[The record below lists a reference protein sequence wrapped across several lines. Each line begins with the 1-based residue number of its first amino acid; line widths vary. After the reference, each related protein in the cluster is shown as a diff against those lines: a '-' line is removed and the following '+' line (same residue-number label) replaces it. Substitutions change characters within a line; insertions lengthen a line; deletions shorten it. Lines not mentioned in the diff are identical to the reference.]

1 MTNFKSLKKLMP
13 LLVLPLASS
22 ALATDV
28 TIPLSFETLP
38 VITVT
43 EETPMDFGQV
53 LSLEQAATCTMSAS
67 SGAAV
72 TQSDDGNPTTVPAG
86 GDLSGSC
93 TGEGQ
98 PGIYTIQSVASAS
111 IQVSLTA
118 GAATEIGFVPSGI
131 VIDYNGGAVRDPV
144 TTTSP
149 VVVEASATLNAFT
162 AAGTN
167 RVIMGGVITNQQTLA
182 SATAYTTTFDID
194 VIYQ

>member
-1 MTNFKSLKKLMP
+1 MTNFKNVKKLMP

-28 TIPLSFETLP
+28 TVPLSFETLP

-43 EETPMDFGQV
+43 EVTPMDFGQV
-53 LSLEQAATCTMSAS
+53 LSLAQAATCTMSATAGS
-67 SGAAV
+67 VV
-72 TQSDDGNPTTVPAG
+72 TQSDDGNPTTTPAG
-86 GDLSGSC
+86 GDLSNGCS
-93 TGEGQ
+93 GEGQ

-118 GAATEIGFVPSGI
+118 GAATEIGFVPEGI
-131 VIDYNGGAVRDPV
+131 VIDYNTAPARDPI
-144 TTTSP
+144 TTSTP
-149 VVVEASATLNAFT
+149 AVVEASASLNAFT

-167 RVIMGGVITNQQTLA
+167 RVIMGGTITNQQTLA
-182 SATAYTTTFDID
+182 SGTAYNTTFDID

>member
-28 TIPLSFETLP
+28 TVPLSFETLP

-53 LSLEQAATCTMSAS
+53 LSLAQAATCTMSAI
-67 SGAAV
+67 SGAAL
-72 TQSDDGNPTTVPAG
+72 TQSDEGNPNTTAAG
-86 GDLSGSC
+86 GTLSGDCS
-93 TGEGQ
+93 GEGQ
-98 PGIYTIQSVASAS
+98 PGIYTIKSVASAS
-111 IQVSLTA
+111 IKVSLTA
-118 GAATEIGFVPSGI
+118 GAATEISFVPSGI
-131 VIDYNGGAVRDPV
+131 VIDYNGGAARDAV
-144 TTTSP
+144 TTASP
-149 VVVEASATLNAFT
+149 AVVESSATLNAFT

-167 RVIMGGVITNQQTLA
+167 RVIMGGKITNQQTLV

>member
-1 MTNFKSLKKLMP
+1 MTNFKNLKKLMP

-28 TIPLSFETLP
+28 TVPLSFETLP

-53 LSLEQAATCTMSAS
+53 LSLAQAATCTMSAIA
-67 SGAAV
+67 GAAV
-72 TQSDDGNPTTVPAG
+72 IQSDEGNPTTVPAG
-86 GDLSGSC
+86 GTLSGDCS
-93 TGEGQ
+93 GEGQ

-118 GAATEIGFVPSGI
+118 GVATEIGFVPSGV
-131 VIDYNGGAVRDPV
+131 VIDYNTAPARDPV
-144 TTTSP
+144 TTTTP
-149 VVVEASATLNAFT
+149 AVVEASAALNAFT